1 MDYTPP
7 QDHFKHRRL
16 YTHGRIPQGG
26 SSDCSFICFNIAFL
40 KRVTEYFEHPPHLF
54 LKSHLLLPQCRVL
67 NSAREPLL
75 HYIDY
80 PIPVHPHLLLTH
92 PITTLQLHI
101 FKMDIL
107 IMKLPCF
114 KISVTSHYHYKMF
127 KTHIPYRPCK
137 SVPHLSP
144 IHMLTFSSHWLQD
157 PVYNTALFPSNTGHM
172 KAGTLS
178 IYLITVSLAC
188 STMLII
194 STNKE
199 WMNEC
204 TIT

>member
-26 SSDCSFICFNIAFL
+26 SSDCSFICFNVAFL

-101 FKMDIL
+101 FLKWTFWSWNFPAL
-107 IMKLPCF
+107 KFLWLPTTIIKCL
-114 KISVTSHYHYKMF
+114 K
-127 KTHIPYRPCK
+127 
-137 SVPHLSP
+137 
-144 IHMLTFSSHWLQD
+144 LTFPTGLANQYLTYLQ
-157 PVYNTALFPSNTGHM
+157 F
-172 KAGTLS
+172 
-178 IYLITVSLAC
+178 IC
-188 STMLII
+188 
-194 STNKE
+194 
-199 WMNEC
+199 
-204 TIT
+204 